1 MTDSNEKA
9 NRLLRKRAARKQDR
23 RKSINQAMRLL
34 EAGRKK
40 YDDSVYQLI
49 RAVTENQDDID
60 RAHRELAAKIEADRK
75 LQAAR
80 DKKLEK
86 MVKAAMD
93 KRR

>member
-1 MTDSNEKA
+1 
-9 NRLLRKRAARKQDR
+9 
-23 RKSINQAMRLL
+23 MRLL